1 MSDIILHDKP
11 AEVKFSDSGYPLP
24 IEKRPLWR
32 LCLMCLCIKYFGRAE
47 TGLNITKLKIST
59 WMLIRSQRWDEY
71 IDSAYNNVRLSH
83 SVGADYDTDRSIE
96 LGLRKEIFSLNGKN
110 NIVLLQ
116 RGEDLL
122 NLCDEVDA
130 FINEVDF
137 IKLIKPKFTDA
148 FIYKLMG

>member
-1 MSDIILHDKP
+1 MSDLVLNDKP
-11 AEVKFSDSGYPLP
+11 TEVLFSDSGYPLP

-32 LCLMCLCIKYFGRAE
+32 LCLMCLCIKSFGRAE

-59 WMLIRSQRWDEY
+59 WMLIRSQRWSEY
-71 IDSAYNNVRLSH
+71 IDSAYNDIKLNH

-96 LGLRKEIFSLNGKN
+96 LGLRREFFALSGKN

-116 RGEDLL
+116 RGEELL
-122 NLCDEVDA
+122 DLCDEVGA
-130 FINEVDF
+130 FISEIDF
-137 IKLIKPKFTDA
+137 IKTIKPKFTDA